1 MKLLLDTHALLWLL
15 LGDAKLSRPAR
26 DDVIDDED
34 NLVLVSAVSAM
45 KISTKC
51 RIGKWPE
58 TAAIAGKLSAIILSQ
73 GFQVLEITM
82 AHGDLAGSLLF
93 DHRDPFDRLLIAP
106 AQIEQAHLVSNETLF
121 DRFGVRRLW

>member
-1 MKLLLDTHALLWLL
+1 MKLLLDTHALLWFL

-26 DDVIDDED
+26 DVIDDED

-45 KISTKC
+45 EISIKC

-58 TAAIAGKLSAIILSQ
+58 AAAIAGKLSAIILSQ
-73 GFQVLEITM
+73 GFQALEITM

-93 DHRDPFDRLLIAP
+93 DHRDPFDRLLIAQ
-106 AQIEQAHLVSNETLF
+106 AQIEQAQLVSNETLF